1 MASTSP
7 SMAAGR
13 SSTSSDDNSNASSP
27 PPPDRLTNILQIIN
41 CIVLFF
47 LFQNIVGSMVQ
58 KFMVPPPPSQPSFNN
73 AIGKTNTN
81 SVAMMQNHRP
91 YQHGK
96 PSCLWEQGTVMDLD
110 VVISDSSTPPR
121 GWRLTSPAAEKER
134 RADAADHQ
142 DALEGRANPR
152 RTKVTLSKQ
161 HENAPLATWRQEN
174 LILGGIQSKHGHAA
188 PSIMNLFSSSNN
200 QEMNHRNTTLT
211 VPMTNALWNNET
223 HLYAYVRLMRRRV
236 PRTNNGQKGVQ
247 KDSGVR
253 SEDVLIKR
261 VELTR
266 HRKRKR
272 KSDEKSLLDTPQAN
286 EIENNKNPQIP
297 KSQVD
302 NTLLTLASQNK
313 THDQILLYIKPSLT
327 LQMVDLGTAVEFPN
341 RESIPRQFAEHMD
354 WYEGEEGA
362 PTSGA
367 AVGSGGG
374 TMHYPILYVSEFW
387 ITYDSLKAVNGG
399 LKESKINVVYEPVPM
414 WKWQLQAGMEDS
426 QRKQEAFHGEEDTSN
441 DMLRTMLVETNPY
454 LLANKKSMEGLSLRS
469 MIVNCFFSL
478 VILLYLADNDTSFMV
493 LASNSVGLLI
503 DMWKISKAIRIKFE
517 GGKIEWVEA
526 QSYKKSRTKEYDEI
540 ATSHLLFV
548 TMPLVAGYGMYSLFF
563 QKHKGWY
570 SWVLN
575 TLVGFIYMFGF
586 VMMTPQLF
594 INYKLQSVAHL
605 NWRTMTYK
613 SINTFIDDLFAFVI
627 KMPIMHR
634 LACLRDDVI
643 FFIFC
648 YQRYKYKTD
657 YTRVNEF
664 GQCVEPTD
672 EMLEERHYEEAAA
685 ALNNVAVDNSA
696 DKKAA
701 ELEKAIDR
709 PVEQGAVRRRRG
721 A

>member
-399 LKESKINVVYEPVPM
+399 LKESKINVVYEPVPV
-414 WKWQLQAGMEDS
+414 S
-426 QRKQEAFHGEEDTSN
+426 IDTSHFCTDSN
-441 DMLRTMLVETNPY
+441 
-454 LLANKKSMEGLSLRS
+454 SLR
-469 MIVNCFFSL
+469 I
-478 VILLYLADNDTSFMV
+478 
-493 LASNSVGLLI
+493 
-503 DMWKISKAIRIKFE
+503 
-517 GGKIEWVEA
+517 
-526 QSYKKSRTKEYDEI
+526 
-540 ATSHLLFV
+540 
-548 TMPLVAGYGMYSLFF
+548 
-563 QKHKGWY
+563 
-570 SWVLN
+570 
-575 TLVGFIYMFGF
+575 
-586 VMMTPQLF
+586 
-594 INYKLQSVAHL
+594 
-605 NWRTMTYK
+605 
-613 SINTFIDDLFAFVI
+613 
-627 KMPIMHR
+627 
-634 LACLRDDVI
+634 
-643 FFIFC
+643 
-648 YQRYKYKTD
+648 
-657 YTRVNEF
+657 
-664 GQCVEPTD
+664 
-672 EMLEERHYEEAAA
+672 
-685 ALNNVAVDNSA
+685 
-696 DKKAA
+696 
-701 ELEKAIDR
+701 
-709 PVEQGAVRRRRG
+709 
-721 A
+721 

>member
-7 SMAAGR
+7 SVAAGR
-13 SSTSSDDNSNASSP
+13 SSTSSNDNSNASSP

-41 CIVLFF
+41 YIVLFF

-58 KFMVPPPPSQPSFNN
+58 KFMVPPPSSQPSFNN
-73 AIGKTNTN
+73 AIGKTNAK
-81 SVAMMQNHRP
+81 SGAMMPTHRP

-399 LKESKINVVYEPVPM
+399 LKESKINVVYEPVPV
-414 WKWQLQAGMEDS
+414 S
-426 QRKQEAFHGEEDTSN
+426 IDTSHFCTVSN
-441 DMLRTMLVETNPY
+441 
-454 LLANKKSMEGLSLRS
+454 SLR
-469 MIVNCFFSL
+469 I
-478 VILLYLADNDTSFMV
+478 
-493 LASNSVGLLI
+493 
-503 DMWKISKAIRIKFE
+503 
-517 GGKIEWVEA
+517 
-526 QSYKKSRTKEYDEI
+526 
-540 ATSHLLFV
+540 
-548 TMPLVAGYGMYSLFF
+548 
-563 QKHKGWY
+563 
-570 SWVLN
+570 
-575 TLVGFIYMFGF
+575 
-586 VMMTPQLF
+586 
-594 INYKLQSVAHL
+594 
-605 NWRTMTYK
+605 
-613 SINTFIDDLFAFVI
+613 
-627 KMPIMHR
+627 
-634 LACLRDDVI
+634 
-643 FFIFC
+643 
-648 YQRYKYKTD
+648 
-657 YTRVNEF
+657 
-664 GQCVEPTD
+664 
-672 EMLEERHYEEAAA
+672 
-685 ALNNVAVDNSA
+685 
-696 DKKAA
+696 
-701 ELEKAIDR
+701 
-709 PVEQGAVRRRRG
+709 
-721 A
+721 